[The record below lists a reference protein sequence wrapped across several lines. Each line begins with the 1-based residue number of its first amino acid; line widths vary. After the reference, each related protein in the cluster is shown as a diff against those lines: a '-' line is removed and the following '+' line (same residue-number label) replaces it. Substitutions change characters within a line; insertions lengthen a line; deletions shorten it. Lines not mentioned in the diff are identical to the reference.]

1 MHGARAAGLAV
12 STSIAFAA
20 RSREGVG
27 GRGKEGLGES
37 GTEGSR
43 GGSRIG
49 SWRGVDADP
58 KLQERRKRCRI
69 TKKARPRVQDLVT
82 LTRLKQSCT
91 TLTGLCEVAER
102 GRRSRRSVEEEV
114 VAGGAV

>member
-1 MHGARAAGLAV
+1 MPESLVIGTALRDAEERPVLVGGGGVVLGARAAGLAV

-37 GTEGSR
+37 GSEGSR

-49 SWRGVDADP
+49 SWRGVYADP
-58 KLQERRKRCRI
+58 
-69 TKKARPRVQDLVT
+69 
-82 LTRLKQSCT
+82 
-91 TLTGLCEVAER
+91 
-102 GRRSRRSVEEEV
+102 
-114 VAGGAV
+114 